1 MCDSYNAD
9 LESSE
14 ERLNAWQNGKVS
26 AGERRILFTKWLGE
40 AWEDYTENHADEI
53 FNAFQRCGMC
63 NAIDGS
69 ENHRVKVPRVENYQ
83 VPAIDAQPVPLPKKR
98 KKEKKERRKK
108 IRKKKNKEER
118 KKEKNKAKTGV
129 CKHHQ

>member
-69 ENHRVKVPRVENYQ
+69 ENYRVKVPRVENYQ
-83 VPAIDAQPVPLPKKR
+83 VPAIDAQPEPLPKKKKR
-98 KKEKKERRKK
+98 KEERKEGR
-108 IRKKKNKEER
+108 KKNKEER
-118 KKEKNKAKTGV
+118 KKEKNKAKIGV